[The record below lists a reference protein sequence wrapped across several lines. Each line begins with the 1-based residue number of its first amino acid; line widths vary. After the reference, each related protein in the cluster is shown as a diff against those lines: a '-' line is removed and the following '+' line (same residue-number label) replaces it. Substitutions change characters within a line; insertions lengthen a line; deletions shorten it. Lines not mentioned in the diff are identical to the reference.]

1 MARLLAID
9 LGLRAGLAVY
19 GDDGR
24 LEDYRSQN
32 FGTRTRLR
40 RAVMPVLEAVDGLDE
55 VVMEGDRTLGEIFER
70 AAVHRGART
79 RYVAAERW
87 RRVLLLDREQ
97 HSGDDAKHSA
107 DAVARR
113 VIDWSGARAPTSL
126 RHDAAEAILI
136 GLWAVLERGW
146 LAAIPAEVRRR

>member
-19 GDDGR
+19 RDDGR
-24 LEDYRSQN
+24 LEEYRSRN

-40 RAVMPVLEAVDGLDE
+40 RAVMPVLEAVADLDE

-70 AAVHRGART
+70 AAHHRGART

-87 RRVLLLDREQ
+87 RKVLLLDREQ
-97 HSGDDAKHSA
+97 HSGEDAKHNA
-107 DAVARR
+107 DALARR
-113 VIDWSGARAPTSL
+113 VIGWSGAPAPTSL

-146 LAAIPAEVRRR
+146 IARVPEEVRRR